1 MKNYFLPFLLL
12 VSLLALPFGQ
22 VSLAQFPGEPGP
34 YAPPPQANSQKVQL
48 ALILDTSGSMKELL
62 EQAKGE
68 LWYMV
73 NEVMDAYEGYAPPQL
88 EIALLEYGQRRA
100 GKRQDF
106 VRIVVPFTTDLDWV
120 GQALFDMRKGGRK
133 EFTGVALQTAQQRLR
148 WSPRSEDL
156 KFIFIAGNER
166 FEQGPVSARVA
177 IQRAVSEGI
186 SIHTIFAGEYRKGM
200 NLGWKAAADW
210 GQGEYFA
217 LEDGTAPR
225 VPYYPSNYGELASLN
240 RRLYETYLPYGPYGT
255 RYWDRYCMLDDYA
268 WRYGYGAFYWR
279 LRTKT
284 YHTYCNP
291 RWDLVDAIRCGYVS
305 WEDIPRDQLPRE
317 VRDLEPDARNA
328 YLKDLQERRQT
339 LLTEI
344 RGFDHQADLGKE
356 LQKPAFR
363 NVLGKAVRNK
373 VEEHK
378 GVLIRTPNIPAPTPP
393 ANVIPVS
400 PTMDDRLDKNIPS
413 APDRPSRGGDRPVIS
428 NGPLRTKKAAP
439 QGVELFGSKE
449 REEAVS
455 QEQVIEQREER
466 LPQERIPQEVREERS
481 PQEGIQAE
489 REARARQ
496 EQLQEAREER
506 ARQERIQA
514 EREAR
519 ARQEQLQEAR
529 EERARQ
535 ERIQAEREERAR
547 QQQLQEAREE
557 RARQERIQQLSVR
570 SGLVSSSFRRP
581 AKNEPGRSVS
591 SSSVKSGLVR
601 SSFRRPAK
609 NEPGRSVSS
618 SSVKSGLVSSSF
630 RRPAKNGP
638 GRSVS
643 SSSVKS
649 GLVRS
654 GFKSNVK
661 SGLASS
667 RFKSNVKCGLVS
679 LSRRFDSKKQKR
691 YSQAGRCDLLLPRA
705 KGTRVDS

>member
-519 ARQEQLQEAR
+519 ARQQQLQEAR

-547 QQQLQEAREE
+547 Q
-557 RARQERIQQLSVR
+557 
-570 SGLVSSSFRRP
+570 SGAASGGPRRTCP
-581 AKNEPGRSVS
+581 TGAHPG
-591 SSSVKSGLVR
+591 
-601 SSFRRPAK
+601 
-609 NEPGRSVSS
+609 
-618 SSVKSGLVSSSF
+618 
-630 RRPAKNGP
+630 
-638 GRSVS
+638 
-643 SSSVKS
+643 
-649 GLVRS
+649 
-654 GFKSNVK
+654 
-661 SGLASS
+661 
-667 RFKSNVKCGLVS
+667 
-679 LSRRFDSKKQKR
+679 
-691 YSQAGRCDLLLPRA
+691 
-705 KGTRVDS
+705 